1 MFLIL
6 KSRNT
11 GLFYFLKLV
20 MMSWYYVFPLI
31 GAITGW
37 VTNWIAVKMLFHPKE
52 PMSFLLFKVQGVFP
66 KRQKVMA
73 EKLGH
78 IVASELFSIDDVVEK
93 MKLSDNKE
101 VYGVVEQKID
111 DFINVKLASS
121 MPMLA
126 MFLNDDLKNKIKTT
140 LLDEIS
146 DILPGIIDSYAEKL
160 KSEIDVKAI
169 VYDKVVNFSSDK
181 LEDILYSIMK
191 KEFKFIEL
199 LGGVLGFIIGLI
211 QLLILSFD

>member
-1 MFLIL
+1 
-6 KSRNT
+6 
-11 GLFYFLKLV
+11 

-31 GAITGW
+31 GAVTGW
-37 VTNWIAVKMLFHPKE
+37 VTNWVAVKMLFHPKE
-52 PMSFLLFKVQGVFP
+52 PKNFLLFTIQGVFP

-78 IVASELFSIDDVVEK
+78 IVASELFSIDDVVAK
-93 MKLSDNKE
+93 MKSSDNKE

-111 DFINVKLASS
+111 DFINVKLSSS

-126 MFLNDDLKNKIKTT
+126 MFLNDDLKNKIKNT

-160 KSEIDVKAI
+160 KSEIDVQAI

-199 LGGVLGFIIGLI
+199 LGGILGFIIGLI
-211 QLLILSFD
+211 QLVILSFD

>member
-1 MFLIL
+1 MSL
-6 KSRNT
+6 
-11 GLFYFLKLV
+11 YFL
-20 MMSWYYVFPLI
+20 FPLI

-37 VTNWIAVKMLFHPKE
+37 VTNWIAVKMLFHPKQ
-52 PMSFLLFKVQGVFP
+52 PKNFLFFKVQGVFP

-93 MKLSDNKE
+93 MKSSDNKD
-101 VYGVVEQKID
+101 VFGFVEKKID
-111 DFINVKLASS
+111 DFIDIKLAAN

-126 MFLNDDLKNKIKTT
+126 MFLNDDLKVKIKTT

-146 DILPGIIDSYAEKL
+146 EVIPGVIDSYADKL
-160 KSEIDVKAI
+160 KNEIDVKAV
-169 VYDKVVNFSSDK
+169 VYEKVVNFSSDK

-199 LGGVLGFIIGLI
+199 LGGVLGFIIGVI
-211 QLLILSFD
+211 QLIILYFQ

>member
-1 MFLIL
+1 
-6 KSRNT
+6 
-11 GLFYFLKLV
+11 
-20 MMSWYYVFPLI
+20 MSWYYVFPLI

-52 PMSFLLFKVQGVFP
+52 PKNFLLFKVQGVFP

-78 IVASELFSIDDVVEK
+78 IVASELFSIDDVVSK
-93 MKLSDNKE
+93 MKSSNNED
-101 VYGVVEQKID
+101 VFGVVEQKID
-111 DFINVKLASS
+111 DFINVKLSSS

-146 DILPGIIDSYAEKL
+146 DIFPGIIDSYAEKL
-160 KSEIDVKAI
+160 KSEIDIKAI

>member
-1 MFLIL
+1 
-6 KSRNT
+6 
-11 GLFYFLKLV
+11 
-20 MMSWYYVFPLI
+20 MSWYFIFPFI

-52 PMSFLLFKVQGVFP
+52 PKNFFFFKVQGVFP

-78 IVASELFSIDDVVEK
+78 IVASELFSIDDVVSK
-93 MKLSDNKE
+93 MKSSDNQE
-101 VYGVVEQKID
+101 VIAFVENKID
-111 DFINVKLASS
+111 DFINVKLVAS

-126 MFLNDDLKNKIKTT
+126 MFLNDDLKSKIKST
-140 LLDEIS
+140 LLTEIT
-146 DILPGIIDSYAEKL
+146 DVIPGVIDSYADKL
-160 KSEIDVKAI
+160 KSEIDVKSV

-181 LEDILYSIMK
+181 LEEILYSIMK

-199 LGGVLGFIIGLI
+199 LGGVLGFLIGLI
-211 QLLILSFD
+211 QLIILMLE

>member
-1 MFLIL
+1 
-6 KSRNT
+6 
-11 GLFYFLKLV
+11 
-20 MMSWYYVFPLI
+20 MSWYYLFPLI
-31 GAITGW
+31 GALTGW
-37 VTNWIAVKMLFHPKE
+37 VTNWVAVKMLFHPKE
-52 PMSFLLFKVQGVFP
+52 PKNFLLFKVQGVFP

-78 IVASELFSIDDVVEK
+78 IVASELFSIDDVVSK
-93 MKLSDNKE
+93 MKSSDNKE
-101 VYGVVEQKID
+101 VFGFVEQKID
-111 DFINVKLASS
+111 DFINVKLPSN

-146 DILPGIIDSYAEKL
+146 EVIPGVIDAYAEKL

-169 VYDKVVNFSSDK
+169 VYEKVVSFSSDK

-199 LGGVLGFIIGLI
+199 LGGVLGFIIGSV
-211 QLLILSFD
+211 QLAILLFE

>member
-1 MFLIL
+1 
-6 KSRNT
+6 
-11 GLFYFLKLV
+11 
-20 MMSWYYVFPLI
+20 
-31 GAITGW
+31 
-37 VTNWIAVKMLFHPKE
+37 
-52 PMSFLLFKVQGVFP
+52 
-66 KRQKVMA
+66 
-73 EKLGH
+73 
-78 IVASELFSIDDVVEK
+78 
-93 MKLSDNKE
+93 
-101 VYGVVEQKID
+101 
-111 DFINVKLASS
+111 
-121 MPMLA
+121 
-126 MFLNDDLKNKIKTT
+126 LKNKIKTT

>member
-1 MFLIL
+1 
-6 KSRNT
+6 
-11 GLFYFLKLV
+11 
-20 MMSWYYVFPLI
+20 MSWYFIFPFI

-52 PMSFLLFKVQGVFP
+52 PKNFFFFKVQGVFP

-78 IVASELFSIDDVVEK
+78 IVASELFSIDDVVSK
-93 MKLSDNKE
+93 MKSSDNQE
-101 VYGVVEQKID
+101 VITFVENKID
-111 DFINVKLASS
+111 DFINVKLVAS

-126 MFLNDDLKNKIKTT
+126 MFLNDDLKSKIKST
-140 LLDEIS
+140 LLTEIT
-146 DILPGIIDSYAEKL
+146 DVIPGVIDSYADKL
-160 KSEIDVKAI
+160 KSEIDVKSV

-181 LEDILYSIMK
+181 LEEILYSIMK

-199 LGGVLGFIIGLI
+199 LGGILGFLIGLI
-211 QLLILSFD
+211 QLIILMLE

>member
-1 MFLIL
+1 M
-6 KSRNT
+6 
-11 GLFYFLKLV
+11 
-20 MMSWYYVFPLI
+20 FPLI
-31 GAITGW
+31 GALTGW
-37 VTNWIAVKMLFHPKE
+37 VTNWVAVKMLFHPKE
-52 PMSFLLFKVQGVFP
+52 PKNFLLFKVQGVFP

-78 IVASELFSIDDVVEK
+78 IVASELFSIDDVVSK
-93 MKLSDNKE
+93 MKSSDNKE
-101 VYGVVEQKID
+101 VFGFVEQKID
-111 DFINVKLASS
+111 DFINVKLPSN

-146 DILPGIIDSYAEKL
+146 EVIPGVIDAYAEKL

-169 VYDKVVNFSSDK
+169 VYEKVVSFSSDK

-199 LGGVLGFIIGLI
+199 LGGVLGFIIGSV
-211 QLLILSFD
+211 QLAILLFE